1 MLAQRASGA
10 VRRPAR
16 VQVGPRGRVLGRR
29 LDLRV
34 SNEPLHGR
42 RLSDAPHLH
51 SGTVLLLPA
60 GTVGAVCGAA
70 IKHHHQADGGQDQ
83 NQQQDDGGQAH
94 RQQEVRGQIF
104 RGQLEGH
111 SRSQVS
117 SWELPGVLWL
127 QIKS

>member
-1 MLAQRASGA
+1 MTHLQSD
-10 VRRPAR
+10 VL
-16 VQVGPRGRVLGRR
+16 QVGPRGRVLGRR
-29 LDLRV
+29 LDVGV
-34 SNEPLHGR
+34 SYEPLHGR

-51 SGTVLLLPA
+51 PGAVLLLPA
-60 GTVGAVCGAA
+60 GAVGAVCGAS
-70 IKHHHQADGGQDQ
+70 IDRRHQADGGQDQ
-83 NQQQDDGGQAH
+83 NQQQDDGGQAY

-127 QIKS
+127 